1 MIIDYITHNLSL
13 YRLLNVIYKM
23 QKVAANTTLVNV
35 DPDITITF
43 NEFFSRLIGVEGTTF
58 SNDCKVLIE
67 NGDNELLIAKYIEN
81 IDSIFGLD
89 DEKDVESCIQAIVS
103 IIFSIK
109 DDINAV
115 TLIKKVID
123 KVSFDQSS
131 KQKLRLK
138 SLVSLL
144 NLSFTDDSKFY
155 ALTG

>member
-1 MIIDYITHNLSL
+1 
-13 YRLLNVIYKM
+13 M

-43 NEFFSRLIGVEGTTF
+43 NDFFSRLIGAEGTTF
-58 SNDCKVLIE
+58 SNDCKILIE
-67 NGDNELLIAKYIEN
+67 KCDNELLIAKYLEN
-81 IDSIFGLD
+81 IDSIFCLD
-89 DEKDVESCIQAIVS
+89 DEKDVESCLQAIVS

-109 DDINAV
+109 DDNNAV
-115 TLIKKVID
+115 NLIKKLMD
-123 KVSFDQSS
+123 KISLDQAS

-155 ALTG
+155 ALTGEYTN

>member
-1 MIIDYITHNLSL
+1 MKLHFFIRYLTRSSLL
-13 YRLLNVIYKM
+13 YRKM

-43 NEFFSRLIGVEGTTF
+43 NEFFSRLIGAEGTTF
-58 SNDCKVLIE
+58 SNDCKTLIE
-67 NGDNELLIAKYIEN
+67 KCDNELLVAKYIEN
-81 IDSIFGLD
+81 IDSIFCLD
-89 DEKDVESCIQAIVS
+89 DEKDVESCLQAIVS

-109 DDINAV
+109 DDSNTV
-115 TLIKKVID
+115 NLIKKLVD
-123 KVSFDQSS
+123 KISLDQGS